1 MKSTAQS
8 PSRRNRRNPTHRLA
22 ARRSTMRVPSSGE
35 ATRRIVLGSVSPSR
49 SVRMLSMAEPKRLPA
64 CFVTKASVCAEP
76 PARRASPPPPF
87 FSATI
92 RGRSARPPRRFPPP
106 RRMRHRDRPRR
117 PPTPPPAHAPAQH
130 TQILAPLSSCLSS
143 FIQRPQAAPPSR
155 PGQGA
160 QSTLHLHLCLTPTRK
175 KRAAKLSSPALRLPP
190 CF

>member
-49 SVRMLSMAEPKRLPA
+49 SVRIPSKAEPTGLPA
-64 CFVTKASVCAEP
+64 CLVTKGFSVCRTAG
-76 PARRASPPPPF
+76 SPPPPF